1 MAYLIAPPVGV
12 LVGLL
17 LGMLGGGGAILAVP
31 ALVYLMGQSPKAA
44 TFGSLVIVV
53 VSAPAALIGHW
64 RAGRVRAGAGVAF
77 AAAGLLGSY
86 LGSRVSLSAN
96 PNVLLLAFAALMLVI
111 ATVMTWRLRRASGPA
126 TAAAVSRATVPAAAV
141 AGPPRGSEIGAAGD
155 PGGGGNGDP
164 GGGGNDGPGAGQ
176 AGRRVRQLALIAA
189 TATGIGF
196 LTGLFGVGGG
206 IIVVP
211 TLVLALGFEMQIAV
225 GTSLVVIILNS
236 LAAITARLGSHVTLD
251 WLLIAA
257 FTASAIVGAVAG
269 NKIAGR
275 VDTRR
280 LTQVFIALIVV
291 VAAYTASRSL
301 VQLT

>member
-44 TFGSLVIVV
+44 TLGSLVIVA

-64 RAGRVRAGAGVAF
+64 RAGRVRVGAGMAF
-77 AAAGLLGSY
+77 AAAGLIGSY
-86 LGSRVSLSAN
+86 LGSQVSLSAN
-96 PNVLLLAFAALMLVI
+96 PNVLLLAFAALMVVI
-111 ATVMTWRLRRASGPA
+111 AAVMTWRLRRTSQPA
-126 TAAAVSRATVPAAAV
+126 TAVAVSRATVPAATV
-141 AGPPRGSEIGAAGD
+141 AGSSGGSEIGAAGD
-155 PGGGGNGDP
+155 PGAGGGNP
-164 GGGGNDGPGAGQ
+164 GGSGHDSPAVGNTA
-176 AGRRVRQLALIAA
+176 RRTRQLALIAA

-211 TLVLALGFEMQIAV
+211 TLVLALGFEMPIAV
-225 GTSLVVIILNS
+225 GTSLVVIIINS
-236 LAAITARLGSHVTLD
+236 LAAIATRLGSHVTVD

-257 FTASAIVGAVAG
+257 FTASAIVGAIVG
-269 NKIAGR
+269 NRIASR
-275 VDTRR
+275 VNTRR
-280 LTQVFIALIVV
+280 LTQAFIALIVV